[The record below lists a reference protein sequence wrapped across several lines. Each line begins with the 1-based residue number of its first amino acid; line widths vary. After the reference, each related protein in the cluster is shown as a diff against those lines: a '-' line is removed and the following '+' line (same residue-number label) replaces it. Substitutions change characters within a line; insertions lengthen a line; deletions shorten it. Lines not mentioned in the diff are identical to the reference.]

1 MFIEINRE
9 YFSLRRDFSFS
20 ETLQIEKKIVLL
32 QTKFK

>member
-1 MFIEINRE
+1 MFDRKNRD
-9 YFSLRRDFSFS
+9 YFSERRDFSLL